1 VTEDLPVPDSL
12 AAWIAHYQRQ
22 VVIGSR
28 PPAVAAKIAL
38 HLSRFHTYFTATYG
52 HDRLSTCVRRDV
64 LGWQAHL
71 RARLLAPATVNNH
84 LASLTAF
91 TAGAAGPR
99 PGLGLTPV
107 EEVL

>member
-1 VTEDLPVPDSL
+1 MTEDRPVPDSL

-52 HDRLSTCVRRDV
+52 HDRLSTCVR
-64 LGWQAHL
+64 
-71 RARLLAPATVNNH
+71 
-84 LASLTAF
+84 
-91 TAGAAGPR
+91 AG
-99 PGLGLTPV
+99 GLDSD
-107 EEVL
+107 